1 MKASKVREMTGE
13 ELAKKERDLREEMF
27 RMRFQHVTG
36 QLENPVRLRYLRREL
51 ARVITIRQEKDTREK
66 TPSTANEKAG

>member
-1 MKASKVREMTGE
+1 MKASKVRELTGE
-13 ELAKKERDLREEMF
+13 ELTKKERDLREEMF

-66 TPSTANEKAG
+66 TPSTSNEKAG